1 MSYQL
6 VIAEKPSVAR
16 SIAGVIGADKKQGGY
31 MEGNGYLVSWCIGH
45 LVSLADAGAYDPRYK
60 KWAYNNRCAR
70 ICEDVYEQHYGKDLG
85 YGQILGQLA
94 KGKYAAI
101 MAILYAAIVA
111 GGCEMSFE
119 AFDALF
125 SLESIEGMR
134 DLIVQAVEQSLPDA
148 GEQARENPQQVPG
161 TGV

>member
-1 MSYQL
+1 MAQIRGRDLSAPVQTITL
-6 VIAEKPSVAR
+6 
-16 SIAGVIGADKKQGGY
+16 GGRQY
-31 MEGNGYLVSWCIGH
+31 SAV
-45 LVSLADAGAYDPRYK
+45 
-60 KWAYNNRCAR
+60 YNNRCAR

-101 MAILYAAIVA
+101 MAILYGAIVA

-134 DLIVQAVEQSLPDA
+134 DLIIQAVEQSLPDA